1 MNLRDDMTN
10 RELLDL
16 MIEHGLVKPANG
28 LTVNQIFNLT
38 LKVCRRLNIELNVE
52 QKFFLM
58 NDADIVQ
65 CEATAGAGKTTMTLL
80 KLLLAIALKGV
91 SPRTMCVVTY
101 TTSSV
106 DDIKH
111 KIRNM
116 MYKVNLALSENGL
129 EISELPNIRSLN
141 SLSYNIVKQFQ
152 HLFDIYNPTIASKS
166 EQATFMS
173 RVLNRHKSSGEIKV
187 ITDSLVDDLL
197 SLYDYLNERMLTASE
212 ISTDV
217 VVTKVDLPVTII
229 ERVLHEYSLDI
240 KLKDKVHHSDCTR
253 MIVELYRKHK
263 EASGESQFVK
273 FLDGLYSYIV
283 VDEFQDVSESMYQL
297 TLILAKGKKFIAIGD
312 GDQSIYVFRGARS
325 NNCERFAKE
334 FDNSSMCLMTYNRRC
349 GQNIIDYASESLEL
363 VSERIPKS
371 IKGINSGGSVEVVE
385 YSDKVAVLE
394 NLAKELST
402 RPIKELSNVC
412 IGYRKNLSCYYITNV
427 FTEYGI
433 PFRVK
438 EDYMVGSDQLSIVLD
453 TVLDLLKNCKS
464 IKRISEHLYKVCGVA
479 KVQKYEDKKDV
490 TEDFYDD
497 LFDDEDIDYLYE
509 IPVEKV
515 KLRARKEVVEEE
527 LLILEQLCK
536 DLRKGKSVGS
546 VVERLMPL
554 LKKNYW
560 DYYAD
565 AIGFPLDLEKLVLR
579 KYNTEL
585 SYIEFR
591 NDRTKKEDLIKKLVS
606 QGKGVQLSTFHS
618 LKGLEFDEVHLVELA
633 GDTFPSIVVTEYMT
647 EADMVKEIDSELRLF
662 YVACTRA
669 KHKLVTYWDVNNIS
683 AFYEIN
689 DNYRSKLASNKLE
702 SIQSDTLPTDNLNL
716 TLDFDMCIPN
726 EVTLIDNLDNLEMTL
741 DFRESDNTITEESDD
756 DSCDVSLVDLAE
768 LGSLSLSLDFE
779 DIQPQVIE
787 SKTNQEEDKQT
798 QQKYDE
804 VVSAEDKIDLVDQV
818 CDSEPDKIYN
828 KSLSVQD
835 TIEKSKMLAEEALK
849 RSIGSR
855 DIYKEDLP
863 DDIALSSD
871 ELYSDEYKDIGNGDS
886 VLDNIIDIIC
896 RGVDV

>member
-1 MNLRDDMTN
+1 MNLREDMTN

-16 MIEHGLVKPANG
+16 MIEHGLVRPANG

-52 QKFFLM
+52 HKFFLM

-65 CEATAGAGKTTMTLL
+65 CEATAGAGKTTMTML
-80 KLLLAIALKGV
+80 KLLLAIAIKGV

-101 TTSSV
+101 NTSAV
-106 DDIKH
+106 EDIKH
-111 KIRNM
+111 KIKDM
-116 MYKVNLALSENGL
+116 MYHVNGALSEHGL
-129 EISELPNIRSLN
+129 SIDELPNIRSLN
-141 SLSYNIVKQFQ
+141 SLSYNIVKQYR
-152 HLFDIYNPTIASKS
+152 HLFDLYNPVIISKS
-166 EQATFMS
+166 EQTTFMTK
-173 RVLNRHKSSGEIKV
+173 VLNRHKSSGEIKV
-187 ITDSLVDDLL
+187 VTDALVEDLL
-197 SLYDYLNERMLTASE
+197 SLYDYLNERMLKASD

-217 VVTKVDLPVTII
+217 NVTKIDLPVALI
-229 ERVLHEYSLDI
+229 ERVLHEYNLDI
-240 KLKDKVHHSDCTR
+240 KLKDRIHHSDCTK
-253 MIVELYRKHK
+253 MVVDLYNK
-263 EASGESQFVK
+263 EQATSSDSEFVD
-273 FLDGLYSYIV
+273 FLDNLYSYIV

-297 TLILAKGKKFIAIGD
+297 TLLLAKGKVFIAIGD
-312 GDQSIYVFRGARS
+312 GDQSIYVFRGARA

-371 IKGINSGGSVEVVE
+371 IKGVKGGGTVDIVE

-394 NLAKELST
+394 SLAKELST
-402 RPIKELSNVC
+402 KPTKDLSNIC
-412 IGYRKNLSCYYITNV
+412 IGYRKNLSCYYVTNV

-433 PFRVK
+433 PFRVR

-479 KVQKYEDKKDV
+479 KVQKYEDKKNV

-497 LFDDEDIDYLYE
+497 LFDEEDIEYLYE

-527 LLILEQLCK
+527 LIILEQLCK
-536 DLRKGKSVGS
+536 DLRKGKPVGGI
-546 VVERLMPL
+546 VEKLMPL

-565 AIGFPLDLEKLVLR
+565 SIGFPLDLENLVLR

-591 NDRTKKEDLIKKLVS
+591 NDRAKKEELIKKLVS

-618 LKGLEFDEVHLVELA
+618 LKGLEYDEVHLVELA
-633 GDTFPSIVVTEYMT
+633 SDTFPSIVVTEHMT
-647 EADMVKEIDSELRLF
+647 EADMVKEIDAELRLF

-669 KHKLVTYWDVNNIS
+669 KRKLVTYWDVNNMS

-689 DNYRSKLASNKLE
+689 DNYRTKQLDKA
-702 SIQSDTLPTDNLNL
+702 LPSTIGEDLSLDNLNL
-716 TLDFDMCIPN
+716 TLDLDLDLCASN
-726 EVTLIDNLDNLEMTL
+726 EVTVVEDLGDLVMTL
-741 DFRESDNTITEESDD
+741 DFNDSEEQKTDD
-756 DSCDVSLVDLAE
+756 GDSPTLIDIVKMEDLP
-768 LGSLSLSLDFE
+768 LTLDFE
-779 DIQPQVIE
+779 E
-787 SKTNQEEDKQT
+787 QEDVNINPENKEPKATSDGRVGDVGSTTK
-798 QQKYDE
+798 
-804 VVSAEDKIDLVDQV
+804 VDLVDSSD
-818 CDSEPDKIYN
+818 CIDSDK

-849 RSIGSR
+849 RSIGNR
-855 DIYKEDLP
+855 DIYKEDTP
-863 DDIALSSD
+863 DDIALSSS
-871 ELYSDEYKDIGNGDS
+871 ELFSEEYKDLGSGSD